1 MKRREKGPSSK
12 ISLLINIEMIH
23 LHKNPK
29 QVLFTKTYNEQN
41 TCTYNSQKTKSHK
54 YNSHLSNEIE
64 PLTLK

>member
-1 MKRREKGPSSK
+1 
-12 ISLLINIEMIH
+12 MIH